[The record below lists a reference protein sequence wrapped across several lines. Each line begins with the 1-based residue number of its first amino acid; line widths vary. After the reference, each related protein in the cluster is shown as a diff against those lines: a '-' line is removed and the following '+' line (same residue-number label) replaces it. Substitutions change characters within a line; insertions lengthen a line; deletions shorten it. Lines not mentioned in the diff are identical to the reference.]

1 MRIALVHDF
10 FCQYG
15 GAERVLEAL
24 HDLYPQAP
32 VYLPF
37 HDPRTAP
44 PTWRRWEIRTSF
56 LQRFPAWKRFF
67 RLYLL
72 WYPLAF
78 ESFDLRGYD
87 LILSSSSAFAK
98 GVIPAPGA
106 RHICYCHNPARFLW
120 TPATYLER
128 ERLGRAARILLAPAL
143 SRLRVWDLSTNDRVD
158 AFIANSRT
166 VAQRIARFYRREST
180 VIHPPVAVG
189 SFPLAKGRGRY
200 FLTGGRLV
208 PHKRF
213 DVAIQA
219 CSIVGLP
226 LVVFGE
232 GRDRRRLEAL
242 AGPTVKFVGR
252 VSEEKLRELYLDCRA
267 FLFPSEEDLGIGPI
281 EAMACGRPVIAYAAG
296 GALETV
302 VPGRTGILFSPQR
315 PEALVEVL
323 AGFREEDFDPSAIR
337 QHAEQFDTSVFRQ
350 RIAVFVSTAMEDVP
364 GAQV

>member
-1 MRIALVHDF
+1 VALVHDF

-24 HDLYPQAP
+24 HALYPEAP

-44 PTWRRWEIRTSF
+44 SSWRGWDIRTSF
-56 LQRFPAWKRFF
+56 LQRFPAWHRLF
-67 RLYLL
+67 RLYLA

-98 GVIPAPGA
+98 GVIPPPGA
-106 RHICYCHNPARFLW
+106 RHICYCHNTARFLW
-120 TPATYLER
+120 TAAAYLEQ
-128 ERLGRAARILLAPAL
+128 ERLEGVVRLLLGPTL
-143 SRLRVWDLSTNDRVD
+143 SRLRVWDLSTNERVD

-166 VAQRIARFYRREST
+166 VAARIARFYRREST
-180 VIHPPVAVG
+180 VIHPPVAVA
-189 SFPLAKGRGRY
+189 SFPVARERGRY

-213 DVAIQA
+213 DVAVEA
-219 CSIVGLP
+219 CTQEGLP
-226 LVVFGE
+226 LIVFGE
-232 GRDRRRLEAL
+232 GRDRLRLQRL
-242 AGPTVKFVGR
+242 AGPTVQFVGR
-252 VSEEKLRELYLDCRA
+252 VSEEKLRELYLGCRA
-267 FLFPSEEDLGIGPI
+267 FLFPSEEDLGIAPI

-302 VPGRTGILFSPQR
+302 VPGHTGLYFSPQQ
-315 PEALVEVL
+315 PDALARVL
-323 AGFREEDFDPSAIR
+323 TGFHDDDFDPVSIR
-337 QHAEQFDTSVFRQ
+337 GHAAQFDTVIFQERV
-350 RIAVFVSTAMEDVP
+350 AAYVSATLGAPPPP
-364 GAQV
+364 G